1 LIPTCWP
8 ARFASLVTLIPNWL
22 GCIPWFR
29 DCHRRSSNQWGLS
42 KLSSNPATRRSRM
55 ATSDWWSHHERN
67 LLLWNKTP
75 TSWHLNQLNGLSGGQ
90 MAGWFMPLGWQP
102 NNFAG
107 HVKKNTK
114 SKCSELNQS
123 AWAIPKGQ
131 IYHKYLSPLNVQVL
145 RRNLTW
151 GTPEKNAFFGGK
163 LKFGILRP
171 KIFLK
176 AKGRISIAKNRQR
189 LLAVGKF
196 SNST

>member
-1 LIPTCWP
+1 MPKMSGPSASLIPTCWP

-29 DCHRRSSNQWGLS
+29 DCHRRSSSQWGLS

-75 TSWHLNQLNGLSGGQ
+75 TSWHLNQLNGLSSGQ

-107 HVKKNTK
+107 HVKKTQNPNVR
-114 SKCSELNQS
+114 SSINQLEPY
-123 AWAIPKGQ
+123 PKGKSIISICLQ
-131 IYHKYLSPLNVQVL
+131 WMFRYLGEISHGEPPKRML
-145 RRNLTW
+145 
-151 GTPEKNAFFGGK
+151 FGGGR

-176 AKGRISIAKNRQR
+176 AKGRISIA
-189 LLAVGKF
+189 
-196 SNST
+196 